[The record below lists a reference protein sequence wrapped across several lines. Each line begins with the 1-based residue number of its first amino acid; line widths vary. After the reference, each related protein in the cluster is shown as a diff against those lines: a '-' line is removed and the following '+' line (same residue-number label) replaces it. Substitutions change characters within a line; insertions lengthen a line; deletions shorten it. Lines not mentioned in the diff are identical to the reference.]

1 MRMKTVKRAPPLP
14 ANLFA
19 GYPKAPTPTQVND
32 ALRSAKPLWH
42 GLLAELSAEFPS
54 TKAEWGTSA
63 PKRGWSLRVKQG
75 DRVVAYLNA
84 VEGGFHACFLL
95 GDKAL
100 QAALASDLPAPVV
113 KLIRNSSKCAVG
125 TGVRFEVQAPE
136 DIEVMKKLVQAKL
149 KG

>member
-1 MRMKTVKRAPPLP
+1 MKTVKRAPGSA

-19 GYPKAPTPTQVND
+19 GYPKAPTPKQVKD
-32 ALRSAKPLWH
+32 ALGSSKPLWDR
-42 GLLAELSAEFPS
+42 LLAELAAKFPS
-54 TKAEWGTSA
+54 TATEWGTSA
-63 PKRGWSLRVKQG
+63 PKRGWSLRVKQD
-75 DRVVAYLNA
+75 DRIVAYLHA
-84 VEGGFHACFLL
+84 VEHGFHACFLL

-100 QAALASDLPAPVV
+100 QAALSSDLPPSVV

-136 DIEVMKKLVQAKL
+136 DVEVVKKLVQARL